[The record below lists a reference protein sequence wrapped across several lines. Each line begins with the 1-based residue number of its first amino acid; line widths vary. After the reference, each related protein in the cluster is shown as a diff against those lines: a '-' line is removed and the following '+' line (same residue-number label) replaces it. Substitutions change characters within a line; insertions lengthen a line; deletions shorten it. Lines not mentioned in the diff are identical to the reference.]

1 MRKPLLAIFI
11 LVCSFAAAAADAKN
25 VPPPG
30 ETPAPE
36 TGNADTGR
44 TLFYGTS
51 RFVHGGAPCIACHA
65 ISGAPGGGGTLGPD
79 LSQVYTDYGEEAIAP
94 VLAELPF
101 PSMTP
106 IYETRPLTPEEQAH
120 IMAFLRVSAEGEP
133 AGNSGGFLLFGIAGG
148 VFGIGLSHVVWRK
161 RLSEVRRP
169 FLRGTAGPGRGDA

>member
-1 MRKPLLAIFI
+1 MRKPLLAVFI
-11 LVCSFAAAAADAKN
+11 LFCSFAAAAADAKN
-25 VPPPG
+25 VPTPG
-30 ETPAPE
+30 ETPVPE

-79 LSQVYTDYGEEAIAP
+79 LSQVYTDFGEEEITSALSA
-94 VLAELPF
+94 LPF
-101 PSMTP
+101 PSMAP
-106 IYETRPLTPEEQAH
+106 IYDARPLTPEEQAD

-133 AGNSGGFLLFGIAGG
+133 AGGYEGFLLFGIAGG